1 MSRIGH
7 MPIEIPSQVSVNIDG
22 NEIKIKGPKGEL
34 KRKINPEVS
43 VSLEDGKLKVTR
55 SSDDKSQKALH
66 GLTRSLIANMVQGV
80 TRGYEK
86 GLEISGVGYRAEKD
100 GEKLVLRVGFTHPVI
115 VEPRPGINFDIDAKN
130 VNIRVKGIDKETV
143 GQTAAEIRNVRP
155 PDSYKGKGIRYAGE
169 IIKLKAGKAGKAVGG
184 KGK

>member
-1 MSRIGH
+1 MSRIGR
-7 MPIEIPSQVSVNIDG
+7 MPIEIPHQVSVTVEN
-22 NEIKIKGPKGEL
+22 NEIAIKGPKGEL
-34 KRKINPEVS
+34 KRRINPEIGVFVEGS
-43 VSLEDGKLKVTR
+43 KLKVTR
-55 SSDDKSQKALH
+55 PSDDKSHKALH
-66 GLTRSLIANMVQGV
+66 GLTRSLIANMVHGV

-100 GEKLVLRVGFTHPVI
+100 GQKLILRVGFTHPVVI
-115 VEPRPGINFDIDAKN
+115 EPRPGINFDIDAKN
-130 VNIRVKGIDKETV
+130 VNIKVIGIDKESV

-184 KGK
+184 KAK